1 MSKDAIKRVAALG
14 AVVALAAAPAAL
26 ANQPADP
33 GSNGRGHV
41 NQAIDTGQSTVQ
53 HGQSGL
59 HGKAGQ
65 HGQAGLH
72 GKKGGDVVVSYVFK
86 GVYAGDGSVDVKSG
100 NNHVRQ
106 ANLVDSTVAFDLTNA
121 SIVADDNTADGS
133 VAADDVNPGDK
144 VVVKTRLPR
153 KTPGDQPFA
162 ATQLVDQTHLQPTS

>member
-1 MSKDAIKRVAALG
+1 MSKDAIKRVAALS
-14 AVVALAAAPAAL
+14 AVVALAAAPAAF
-26 ANQPADP
+26 ADQPADP
-33 GSNGRGHV
+33 GSNGKGHV
-41 NQAIDTGQSTVQ
+41 NQPIDPGQST
-53 HGQSGL
+53 L
-59 HGKAGQ
+59 P
-65 HGQAGLH
+65 HGQAGLNGNQGGQSATH
-72 GKKGGDVVVSYVFK
+72 SKKGGAAVVSYVFK

>member
-26 ANQPADP
+26 AAQPADP
-33 GSNGRGHV
+33 GSNGRAH
-41 NQAIDTGQSTVQ
+41 APTDPGQSVDT
-53 HGQSGL
+53 
-59 HGKAGQ
+59 
-65 HGQAGLH
+65 HGQAGLHGQAGVH

-86 GVYAGDGSVDVKSG
+86 GVYAGNGSVDVKRG
-100 NNHVRQ
+100 NAQVRN
-106 ANLVDSTVAFDLTNA
+106 ANLVDSTVAFDLTNT
-121 SIVADDNTADGS
+121 SIVADDTSADGS
-133 VAADDVNPGDK
+133 VTADDVNVGDK